1 MTPTLPSAEW
11 TIDGV
16 DRLGVW
22 TWLSVAGIAAAL
34 LFAMSGGSPIDVPMP
49 SHLVGV
55 VTPTCG
61 LTRGT
66 TALVRGD
73 AALAWSYNPAA
84 FVVAALGAAGLARA
98 LIGIGLGRW
107 FGVVVRL
114 HLVGRAAL
122 VVGVALL
129 WINQQSNADFVMH
142 ARL

>member
-1 MTPTLPSAEW
+1 MTSSLPSAER
-11 TIDGV
+11 TIGEV
-16 DRLGVW
+16 DLMGVW
-22 TWLSVAGIAAAL
+22 TWLSVTGTAAAL
-34 LFAMSGGSPIDVPMP
+34 LLAMIGGSPIDLPMP
-49 SHLVGV
+49 SHLVGL

-98 LIGIGLGRW
+98 LIGIALGRW

-114 HLVGRAAL
+114 HLVGRAAV

>member
-1 MTPTLPSAEW
+1 MTSVLPSAEW

-22 TWLSVAGIAAAL
+22 TWLSVTGTAAAL
-34 LFAMSGGSPIDVPMP
+34 LLAMIGGSPIDVPMP

-84 FVVAALGAAGLARA
+84 FVAAGLGVAGLARA
-98 LIGIGLGRW
+98 LIG
-107 FGVVVRL
+107 VT
-114 HLVGRAAL
+114 
-122 VVGVALL
+122 LL
-129 WINQQSNADFVMH
+129 WINQQSTADFVMH